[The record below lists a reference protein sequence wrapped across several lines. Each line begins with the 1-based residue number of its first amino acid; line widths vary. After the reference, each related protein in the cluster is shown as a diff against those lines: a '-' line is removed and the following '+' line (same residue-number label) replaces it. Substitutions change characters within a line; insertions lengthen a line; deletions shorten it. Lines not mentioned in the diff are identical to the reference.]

1 MYLPIKININRRM
14 EYQKK
19 YEIVLNALKPHFRT
33 QRTLLEQSG
42 GAILSA
48 TTAIVAYD
56 SSLNLIPLDIL
67 SYPVNLKK
75 MWYETKCPV
84 AIVFRE
90 WMDDWIAAFPRDDK
104 LVEWDIICMPGRD
117 HDLYRGKQLLKKR
130 GEEPQ
135 HEIPHQVLDL
145 ELLKNYL

>member
-1 MYLPIKININRRM
+1 M

-19 YEIVLNALKPHFRT
+19 YEIVLNGLKPHFRT

-90 WMDDWIAAFPRDDK
+90 WMDDWIAA
-104 LVEWDIICMPGRD
+104 W
-117 HDLYRGKQLLKKR
+117 KR
-130 GEEPQ
+130 PCRLCR
-135 HEIPHQVLDL
+135 V
-145 ELLKNYL
+145 